1 MAPTAR
7 TYLRRRLGVL
17 ITGAAVLTTLMT
29 VTAAASTPAMK
40 PPDPGLTRPRTV
52 VPGFLLAKG
61 VKGPFTPIDVPGAP
75 RNLVFGLNDHGQLV
89 GTYENLDAM
98 PMAPSSSPTT

>member
-29 VTAAASTPAMK
+29 VTAAASAPAMK
-40 PPDPGLTRPRTV
+40 PPAPGLTRPRTV
-52 VPGFLLAKG
+52 VPGFLLDRGRYTK
-61 VKGPFTPIDVPGAP
+61 FDAP
-75 RNLVFGLNDHGQLV
+75 TAVTETAPASINNHGQLV

-98 PMAPSSSPTT
+98 PSPPSSSPTT